1 MAFQSPQHR
10 LGRLNRT
17 QISGVTSQ
25 SVTSCFAHA
34 GRRERRPARARTQTL
49 AFKVHFSKL
58 DLIRPLA
65 RLSALLDLPCAAAAA
80 ATAAAGPFR
89 PTSSTSPAGLPD
101 YRTTDAAVGSIA
113 KSSAK
118 SSAVYHR
125 GVASTTTDKFLSS
138 SGFSHARG
146 VAAVRARRAPVVC
159 ICGDIFKQSQ

>member
-17 QISGVTSQ
+17 EISGVTSQ

-34 GRRERRPARARTQTL
+34 GRRECRPTRARTQTL

-65 RLSALLDLPCAAAAA
+65 RPSESTQAAAAA
-80 ATAAAGPFR
+80 AAGAFR

-113 KSSAK
+113 KSSA
-118 SSAVYHR
+118 VYHR
-125 GVASTTTDKFLSS
+125 GVAPATSDRFLSS

-146 VAAVRARRAPVVC
+146 VAAVRAPVVC